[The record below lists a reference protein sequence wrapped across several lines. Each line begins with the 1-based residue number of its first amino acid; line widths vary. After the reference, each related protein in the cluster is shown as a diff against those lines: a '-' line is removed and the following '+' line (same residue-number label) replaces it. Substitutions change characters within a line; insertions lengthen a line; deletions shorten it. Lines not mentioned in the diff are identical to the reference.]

1 MYLKRYYWSTVVSN
15 KGINYSSTTC
25 SLLSFPFPFQP
36 KLQLYFLLALL
47 LDSKLGAKN
56 LQAIKEIV
64 LSENSYIWRDV
75 TVFSDNCSSK
85 TSNFMKNML
94 ITLFKASCND
104 FAKKTMTWCH
114 CKKKFFW
121 NWLWFRFNIS
131 YPYLKTSNEAS
142 DFLSKCFH
150 RYNMGTHGKL
160 RSRLAQK

>member
-114 CKKKFFW
+114 CKKLF
-121 NWLWFRFNIS
+121 L
-131 YPYLKTSNEAS
+131 LKLT
-142 DFLSKCFH
+142 LIQIQ
-150 RYNMGTHGKL
+150 YKL
-160 RSRLAQK
+160 FTNKVFSIVYKLFTAIY